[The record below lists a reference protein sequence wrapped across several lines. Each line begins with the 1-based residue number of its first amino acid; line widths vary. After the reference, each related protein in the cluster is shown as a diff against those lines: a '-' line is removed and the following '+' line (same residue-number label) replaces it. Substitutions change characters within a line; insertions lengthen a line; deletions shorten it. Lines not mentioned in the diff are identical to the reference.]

1 MALCRLALSKTLALG
16 IITDISTKFSVLSF
30 LDRFEHFAV
39 AFADT
44 AWGTPLLVLLLGG
57 GIFFLLYSRFVPYR
71 HFGHGLEILTG
82 KYEDPTAPGDINH
95 FQALSSALAAT
106 VGMGNIGGVA
116 IAIVMGGP
124 GALFWMWISA
134 IVGMATKF
142 FTCTLAIMYR
152 GKDSS
157 GKIQGGPM
165 YFITEGLG
173 RKWKPL
179 AVFFSVA
186 GLIGSAPMF
195 QSNQLTQIVRDE
207 IFIPLQISGDQAHFW
222 GDFVMGI
229 LIVGL
234 VSLVIFGGIKRI
246 GQVAARLVPLMVFIY
261 VISVLYIIFSNIAEV
276 PYYLKLIFID
286 AFTGNAVAG
295 GAVGVV
301 IITGIRRA
309 AFSNEA
315 GIGLEAMAHGAARTR
330 EPVREGLVA
339 MLEPLIDTIIVCS
352 MTALA
357 ILITGVWT
365 TTDADGVTLTA
376 RAFAEGIPYVG
387 VYILILCVVI
397 FSITTMFTYSYYGT
411 KCLGFLIGAE
421 RQHYYNYFYVIA
433 IFFGSIASITAIVN
447 IVDGMFAMMAIPTM
461 TASLILSPHVY
472 RATKDYFRRTEGR
485 IQNTED
491 REQNTEDRE
500 QSTESREQSTEDRV
514 QKAGN
519 RNESS
524 GIR

>member
-1 MALCRLALSKTLALG
+1 MSA
-16 IITDISTKFSVLSF
+16 F
-30 LDRFEHFAV
+30 LEWFEKIAV
-39 AFADT
+39 AFADA
-44 AWGTPLLVLLLGG
+44 AWGLPLLALLLGG
-57 GIFFLLYSRFVPYR
+57 GIFFLIFSRFVPYR

-142 FTCTLAIMYR
+142 FTCTLAVMYR
-152 GKDSS
+152 GKDTS
-157 GKIQGGPM
+157 GRVQGGPM

-173 RKWKPL
+173 KKWKPL
-179 AVFFSVA
+179 AVFFAIA
-186 GLIGSAPMF
+186 GLIGCAPMF

-207 IFIPLQISGDQAHFW
+207 IMIPAGMVAEQATFW
-222 GDFVMGI
+222 GDFTLGLI
-229 LIVGL
+229 IVGV

-246 GQVAARLVPLMVFIY
+246 GQVAASLVPLMVFIY
-261 VISVLYIIFSNIAEV
+261 VVSVLYIILSNITEV
-276 PYYLKLIFID
+276 PYYLTLIVTD
-286 AFTGNAVAG
+286 AFTGEAVAG
-295 GAVGVV
+295 GAVGTV

-357 ILITGVWT
+357 ILMTGVWL

-376 RAFAEGIPYVG
+376 QAFSEGIPYIG
-387 VYILILCVVI
+387 VYVLILCVII

-411 KCLGFLIGAE
+411 KCLGFLLGAE
-421 RQHYYNYFYVIA
+421 RQHYYNYFY
-433 IFFGSIASITAIVN
+433 IFSILLGSVASITAVISL
-447 IVDGMFAMMAIPTM
+447 IDGMFAMMAIPTM
-461 TASLILSPHVY
+461 TASILLSPKVY
-472 RATKDYFRRTEGR
+472 RAAKDYFQRMRDE
-485 IQNTED
+485 EL
-491 REQNTEDRE
+491 
-500 QSTESREQSTEDRV
+500 
-514 QKAGN
+514 AGYDDDDDDDDDV
-519 RNESS
+519 
-524 GIR
+524 

>member
-1 MALCRLALSKTLALG
+1 M
-16 IITDISTKFSVLSF
+16 SF
-30 LDRFEHFAV
+30 LDWFEYIAV
-39 AFADT
+39 TFADA
-44 AWGTPLLVLLLGG
+44 AWGMPLLVLLLGG
-57 GIFFLLYSRFVPYR
+57 GIFFLMYSRFVPYR
-71 HFGHGLEILTG
+71 YFGHSLLILTG

-157 GKIQGGPM
+157 GKLQGGPM

-173 RKWKPL
+173 KKWRPL

-186 GLIGSAPMF
+186 GLIGCAPMF
-195 QSNQLTQIVRDE
+195 QSNQLTQIMRDE
-207 IFIPLQISGDQAHFW
+207 IMIPIGAVTTEVHFW
-222 GDFVMGI
+222 GDFIIGAV
-229 LIVGL
+229 IVGI

-246 GQVAARLVPLMVFIY
+246 GQVAASLVPLMVFIY
-261 VISVLYIIFSNIAEV
+261 VVSVLYIIFSNITEV
-276 PYYLKLIFID
+276 PYYIRLIVSD

-339 MLEPLIDTIIVCS
+339 MLEPMIDTIIVCS

-357 ILITGVWT
+357 ILMTGVWLT
-365 TTDADGVTLTA
+365 SDADGVTLTA
-376 RAFAEGIPYVG
+376 RAFSEGIPYVG
-387 VYILILCVVI
+387 VYILILCVII

-411 KCLGFLIGAE
+411 KCLGFLIGSDK
-421 RQHYYNYFYVIA
+421 QHYYNYFYICT
-433 IFFGSIASITAIVN
+433 ILFGAIASITAVINV
-447 IVDGMFAMMAIPTM
+447 IDGMFAMMAIPTM
-461 TASLILSPHVY
+461 ISSLLLSPKVY
-472 RATKDYFRRTEGR
+472 AAAKDYFRRLKVEERAIDDFEGD
-485 IQNTED
+485 ND
-491 REQNTEDRE
+491 D
-500 QSTESREQSTEDRV
+500 
-514 QKAGN
+514 
-519 RNESS
+519 
-524 GIR
+524 